1 MRISSFVPSEEIFN
15 SGLDGIKVGKKD
27 NDGELFSNV
36 LKESL
41 DKINEQQIVADKST
55 EAFVKGEDIDISDVM
70 LAGAEASASLQFAV
84 QVRNKLVEA
93 YQEISR
99 MQL

>member
-15 SGLDGIKVGKKD
+15 SGLDGLKVGTKD

-55 EAFVKGEDIDISDVM
+55 EAFVKGEDIDISEVM